1 LHGLVIEPA
10 RSRRLG
16 CESKRTRLRRRWLLK
31 AKVDRT
37 QLHNGTS
44 VSKQLHWHDVRATG
58 LTWLAVERRSTT
70 EIRDVTGHTQTSM
83 TDR

>member
-1 LHGLVIEPA
+1 
-10 RSRRLG
+10 
-16 CESKRTRLRRRWLLK
+16 
-31 AKVDRT
+31 VDRT